1 MPEPHIFDSVTAPA
15 DCGRPAP
22 SAAWRAGAWPWPA
35 IRQLP
40 SSTSLTASPVTP
52 ARSTAALIATLPSWC
67 AASALKSPSRPP
79 IGVRAA
85 ETMTMES
92 AMVGSFEN
100 QAGGGAAVPA
110 RRVAKRFCASY
121 GKTSCT

>member
-1 MPEPHIFDSVTAPA
+1 M
-15 DCGRPAP
+15 
-22 SAAWRAGAWPWPA
+22 
-35 IRQLP
+35 
-40 SSTSLTASPVTP
+40 P

-92 AMVGSFEN
+92 AMVELLRMIKR
-100 QAGGGAAVPA
+100 AKTIRLRAV
-110 RRVAKRFCASY
+110 RRIAKRFCAS
-121 GKTSCT
+121 

>member
-1 MPEPHIFDSVTAPA
+1 M
-15 DCGRPAP
+15 
-22 SAAWRAGAWPWPA
+22 
-35 IRQLP
+35 
-40 SSTSLTASPVTP
+40 P

-92 AMVGSFEN
+92 AMGSSFRMD
-100 QAGGGAAVPA
+100 QAAAGAAAGAA
-110 RRVAKRFCASY
+110 RRVSKRFCAS
-121 GKTSCT
+121 